1 MILIIGHLKFIQ
13 QLRGSPVF
21 RNCHCMH
28 RIFKMNFSAL
38 RLLAPVLLLVQ
49 LCTSENRYCQEA
61 VDSVTTVGSCPT
73 TKAEWDAAARRK
85 DCSRIAST
93 QKCSDVDKFVYHCVI
108 NGYRNQTLEVCAP
121 LRIIFGHCVEFNVG
135 GGVIQDQRSAKCD
148 DTFPKCDNIYNSVDA
163 YKYPD
168 CYKLVSLS
176 DTLYS
181 TTTSST
187 NTVAT
192 AAAASTKETTTYESD
207 SAKNIAIIAA
217 VVSVTTIILIVAIIF
232 VLWKRRC
239 KKRRQRVPN
248 GEVPNGVVL
257 GGEALEDINC
267 TEEAGMLQRGCDA
280 LTIASNVND
289 TQEEQNKCQN
299 SATDT
304 QTKDPP
310 DCKRTRTYSS

>member
-1 MILIIGHLKFIQ
+1 
-13 QLRGSPVF
+13 
-21 RNCHCMH
+21 
-28 RIFKMNFSAL
+28 MNFSAL
-38 RLLAPVLLLVQ
+38 GLLAPVLLLVQ
-49 LCTSENRYCQEA
+49 VHLCTSVNRYCQEA

-85 DCSRIAST
+85 NCSRIAST
-93 QKCSDVDKFVYHCVI
+93 QKCSDVDQFVYHCVI

-148 DTFPKCDNIYNSVDA
+148 DTFPKCESIYNSVDA

-176 DTLYS
+176 DTVYS
-181 TTTSST
+181 TTTTSRT

-207 SAKNIAIIAA
+207 STKNIAIIAA
-217 VVSVTTIILIVAIIF
+217 VVSVTTIILIVAIIL

-257 GGEALEDINC
+257 GGEPQEETNC
-267 TEEAGMLQRGCDA
+267 TEEAGMLERGCETYA
-280 LTIASNVND
+280 LTFANNVKD
-289 TQEEQNKCQN
+289 TQEEQNKCQK

>member
-1 MILIIGHLKFIQ
+1 
-13 QLRGSPVF
+13 
-21 RNCHCMH
+21 
-28 RIFKMNFSAL
+28 MNFSAL
-38 RLLAPVLLLVQ
+38 RLLTPLLLLVQ

-61 VDSVTTVGSCPT
+61 VESVTTVGSCPT
-73 TKAEWDAAARRK
+73 TKAGWDAAARRK
-85 DCSRIAST
+85 SCSRIAST

-135 GGVIQDQRSAKCD
+135 GGVIQDQRSAKCN
-148 DTFPKCDNIYNSVDA
+148 DTFPKCESIYNSVDA

-168 CYKLVSLS
+168 CYKLVSLR
-176 DTLYS
+176 DTVYS
-181 TTTSST
+181 TTTSRT

-207 SAKNIAIIAA
+207 STKNIAIIAA
-217 VVSVTTIILIVAIIF
+217 VVSVTTIILIVAIIL

-248 GEVPNGVVL
+248 GEVPNGEVPNGVVL
-257 GGEALEDINC
+257 GGEAQEEINC
-267 TEEAGMLQRGCDA
+267 TEEACMLQRGCDA

-289 TQEEQNKCQN
+289 TQEEQNKCQK

>member
-1 MILIIGHLKFIQ
+1 MY
-13 QLRGSPVF
+13 
-21 RNCHCMH
+21 
-28 RIFKMNFSAL
+28 RIFKMNCSAL
-38 RLLAPVLLLVQ
+38 GLLALVLLFVQ
-49 LCTSENRYCQEA
+49 LCTSVNRYCQEA
-61 VDSVTTVGSCPT
+61 VNSVTTVGSCPT
-73 TKAEWDAAARRK
+73 TKEGWDAAARRK

-93 QKCSDVDKFVYHCVI
+93 QKCSDVDQFVYHCVI
-108 NGYRNQTLEVCAP
+108 NGYRNITVEVCAP
-121 LRIIFGHCVEFNVG
+121 LRIIFGHCVEFNIG

-168 CYKLVSLS
+168 CYKLVSLR
-176 DTLYS
+176 DTVYS
-181 TTTSST
+181 TSTSRT

-207 SAKNIAIIAA
+207 STGNIGIITA
-217 VVSVTTIILIVAIIF
+217 VVSVTTILFIVAIVAV
-232 VLWKRRC
+232 VLKRRC

-257 GGEALEDINC
+257 GGEALEYINC

-280 LTIASNVND
+280 LTIANNVND
-289 TQEEQNKCQN
+289 TQEEENKCQN
-299 SATDT
+299 SPTYT

>member
-1 MILIIGHLKFIQ
+1 
-13 QLRGSPVF
+13 
-21 RNCHCMH
+21 
-28 RIFKMNFSAL
+28 MNFNAL
-38 RLLAPVLLLVQ
+38 GLLAPVLLLVQ
-49 LCTSENRYCQEA
+49 VHLCTSENRYCQEA

-163 YKYPD
+163 YKYTD
-168 CYKLVSLS
+168 CYKLVSLG
-176 DTLYS
+176 DTVYS
-181 TTTSST
+181 TTTSRT

-192 AAAASTKETTTYESD
+192 AAAASTKQTTTYESD
-207 SAKNIAIIAA
+207 SAEIIGMIAA
-217 VVSVTTIILIVAIIF
+217 VISVTLVLFIVGIVF
-232 VLWKRRC
+232 LYRRRC
-239 KKRRQRVPN
+239 KEKRQRVPN
-248 GEVPNGVVL
+248 GEVPNGVVHD
-257 GGEALEDINC
+257 GEELEEINC

>member
-1 MILIIGHLKFIQ
+1 
-13 QLRGSPVF
+13 
-21 RNCHCMH
+21 
-28 RIFKMNFSAL
+28 MNFSAL
-38 RLLAPVLLLVQ
+38 RLLALVLLLVQ

-61 VDSVTTVGSCPT
+61 VDSVTIVESCPT
-73 TKAEWDAAARRK
+73 TETEWDAAARRK

-93 QKCSDVDKFVYHCVI
+93 QKCSDVDQFVYHCVI
-108 NGYRNQTLEVCAP
+108 NGYRNVTLEVCAP
-121 LRIIFGHCVEFNVG
+121 SRIIFGHCVEFNVG
-135 GGVIQDQRSAKCD
+135 GGVIQDQRSAKCN
-148 DTFPKCDNIYNSVDA
+148 DTFPKCESIYNSVDA

-168 CYKLVSLS
+168 CYKLVSLR
-176 DTLYS
+176 DTVYS
-181 TTTSST
+181 TTTSRT
-187 NTVAT
+187 NNVAIV
-192 AAAASTKETTTYESD
+192 AAASTKETTTYESD

-217 VVSVTTIILIVAIIF
+217 VVSVTTIILIVAIIL

-239 KKRRQRVPN
+239 KTRRQRIPNGEVPN

-257 GGEALEDINC
+257 GGEAQEEINC

>member
-1 MILIIGHLKFIQ
+1 
-13 QLRGSPVF
+13 
-21 RNCHCMH
+21 
-28 RIFKMNFSAL
+28 MNFSAL
-38 RLLAPVLLLVQ
+38 RLLTPLLLLVQ
-49 LCTSENRYCQEA
+49 FCTSENRYCQEA
-61 VDSVTTVGSCPT
+61 VESVTTVGSCPT
-73 TKAEWDAAARRK
+73 TKAGWDAAAHRK
-85 DCSRIAST
+85 NCSRIAST

-135 GGVIQDQRSAKCD
+135 GGVIQDQRSAKCN
-148 DTFPKCDNIYNSVDA
+148 DTFPKCESIYNSVDA

-217 VVSVTTIILIVAIIF
+217 VVSVTTIILIVAIIL

-248 GEVPNGVVL
+248 GEVPNGEVPNGVVL
-257 GGEALEDINC
+257 GGEAQEEINC
-267 TEEAGMLQRGCDA
+267 TEEVGMLQRGCDA
-280 LTIASNVND
+280 LTIANNVKD
-289 TQEEQNKCQN
+289 TEEEQNKCQK

>member
-1 MILIIGHLKFIQ
+1 
-13 QLRGSPVF
+13 
-21 RNCHCMH
+21 
-28 RIFKMNFSAL
+28 MNFNAL
-38 RLLAPVLLLVQ
+38 GLLAPLLLLVQ

-61 VDSVTTVGSCPT
+61 VDSVTIVGSCPT
-73 TKAEWDAAARRK
+73 TKEGWDAAAGRK

-93 QKCSDVDKFVYHCVI
+93 QKCSDVDQFVYHCVI
-108 NGYRNQTLEVCAP
+108 NGYRNITVEVCAP

-148 DTFPKCDNIYNSVDA
+148 DTFPKCDNIYNSFEA

-168 CYKLVSLS
+168 CYKLVSLR
-176 DTLYS
+176 DTVYS
-181 TTTSST
+181 TTTSSRT

-207 SAKNIAIIAA
+207 STKNIAIIAA
-217 VVSVTTIILIVAIIF
+217 VVSVTTIILIVAIIL

-239 KKRRQRVPN
+239 KKRRQRLPNGEVPN

-257 GGEALEDINC
+257 GGEAQEEINC
-267 TEEAGMLQRGCDA
+267 TEEVGMLQKGYDA